1 MKKVIIVITLLV
13 LFSTQLIT
21 SCKKNEYIHVQNLT
35 LDSLSHTNYN
45 NLNYYGSFNVDGSNE
60 LIESVGVC
68 WSATNHLPTI
78 NDSKIGDKYENC
90 VDCLEGTIEEIG
102 FEDIYYFRAYAI
114 TSLDVIYSNVVQYNP
129 GETWKLFNTPYD
141 ATFGDDMR
149 TISFLDPN
157 TGWIGGNYELFRTTN
172 AGVSWEIGPYD
183 AWGTTIKKI
192 LYINESTIYL
202 NTFYELKKTT
212 DGGATWSSVH
222 ACGYGSFPYAFNSD
236 FVCVGNSEFNYSV
249 DGGGT
254 WNIGNVAIS
263 SGTSIVDI
271 HFVTASSG
279 FFLTANGYV
288 YKTVNGGADWQIQNS
303 IPISNYTADGDNVI
317 YAFNDNELIVGR
329 GNELYKSTDAGL
341 TWNLIFQQ
349 FEGKLVKS
357 IDFVNNQVGICSFG
371 NVIVRTEDGGLTWC
385 QENLPSIASDDHFFD
400 LKLFTPNVA
409 VAGFSSGIIIYN

>member
-1 MKKVIIVITLLV
+1 MKKVIIVIILLV

-35 LDSLSHTNYN
+35 LDSLRHTNYN

-172 AGVSWEIGPYD
+172 AGASWEIGPYD

-212 DGGATWSSVH
+212 DGGSTWSTVH
-222 ACGYGSFPYAFNSD
+222 PCGYGSFPYAFNSD
-236 FVCVGNSEFNYSV
+236 FVCIGNSDFNYSV
-249 DGGGT
+249 DGGIT
-254 WNIGNVAIS
+254 WSIGNVGIPS
-263 SGTSIVDI
+263 SASIVDI
-271 HFVTASSG
+271 HFVTESNG
-279 FFLTANGYV
+279 FFISANGYV
-288 YKTVNGGADWQIQNS
+288 FKTTNGGANWEIQNS
-303 IPISNYTADGDNVI
+303 SSNSIFDIDGHKVI
-317 YAFNDNELIVGR
+317 YAFNSNELIVGSEN
-329 GNELYKSTDAGL
+329 GLYKSSDAGN
-341 TWNLIFQQ
+341 TWDLV
-349 FEGKLVKS
+349 FEQTEGELVKA
-357 IDFVNNQVGICSFG
+357 IDFVNNEVGICSFE
-371 NVIVRTEDGGLTWC
+371 NIIVRTENGGLTWDK
-385 QENLPSIASDDHFFD
+385 ENTPSIGLEDHFFD
-400 LKLFTPNVA
+400 VKLFTPNSA
-409 VAGFSSGIIIYN
+409 VAGFSSGIIIYD